1 MLRADALLG
10 RPRPARVGI
19 EQVLVVVRLDEE
31 SVELAKPFGDAAGD
45 MAHIRGESD
54 FFAAI
59 ADHETDRIDGIVLNR
74 EARDHC
80 VADLKF
86 AAGFEDFPCARL
98 DAGVVEKFFG
108 QSGRVDRHLVF
119 SQKDLEAFDVIA
131 VFVSEQDAI
140 EAGGIDTD
148 RLHSRRQL
156 FRTQARV
163 EHQPHAAALDHRRVA
178 TTATS
183 KHRKTHR
190 DGA

>member
-1 MLRADALLG
+1 M
-10 RPRPARVGI
+10 
-19 EQVLVVVRLDEE
+19 
-31 SVELAKPFGDAAGD
+31 
-45 MAHIRGESD
+45 
-54 FFAAI
+54 
-59 ADHETDRIDGIVLNR
+59 
-74 EARDHC
+74 
-80 VADLKF
+80 
-86 AAGFEDFPCARL
+86 
-98 DAGVVEKFFG
+98 
-108 QSGRVDRHLVF
+108 
-119 SQKDLEAFDVIA
+119 IA

-156 FRTQARV
+156 FRAQTRV